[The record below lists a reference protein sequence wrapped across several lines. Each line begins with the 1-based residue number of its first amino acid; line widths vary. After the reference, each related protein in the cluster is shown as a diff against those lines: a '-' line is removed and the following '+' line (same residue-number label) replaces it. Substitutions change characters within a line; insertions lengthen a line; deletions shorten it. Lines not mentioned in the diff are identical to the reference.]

1 MRIDYIKKIE
11 CFLNNSSDKENL
23 EFEKMVINNDFVHI
37 IKELMIRQNITKK
50 ELAKTLKITNKKLEN
65 LFSSDELFDITLIAK
80 LQRIFNTKLI
90 ITTNE
95 KTKKNERTNK

>member
-1 MRIDYIKKIE
+1 MRIDYIKNIE
-11 CFLNNSSDKENL
+11 YFLNNSTDKENL
-23 EFEKMVINNDFVHI
+23 EFEKMVINGYFVHV
-37 IKELMIRQNITKK
+37 IKELMIKQNITKK
-50 ELAKTLKITNKKLEN
+50 ELAKKLKITNKKLEN

-95 KTKKNERTNK
+95 KTKENRNTNN

>member
-1 MRIDYIKKIE
+1 
-11 CFLNNSSDKENL
+11 
-23 EFEKMVINNDFVHI
+23 MVINGYFVHV
-37 IKELMIRQNITKK
+37 IKELMIKQNITKK
-50 ELAKTLKITNKKLEN
+50 ELAKKFKITKKLEN

-95 KTKKNERTNK
+95 KTKENRNTNN

>member
-1 MRIDYIKKIE
+1 MKTDYIKKIE
-11 CFLNNSSDKENL
+11 NILNNTSDKENL
-23 EFEKMVINNDFVHI
+23 EFEKMVINGDFVHVI
-37 IKELMIRQNITKK
+37 RNLMTKQNITKK
-50 ELAKTLKITNKKLEN
+50 ELAKKLKITNKKLEN

-95 KTKKNERTNK
+95 KTKENRNTNN

>member
-1 MRIDYIKKIE
+1 MKTDYIKKIE
-11 CFLNNSSDKENL
+11 NILNNTSDKENL
-23 EFEKMVINNDFVHI
+23 EFEKMVINGDFVHI
-37 IKELMIRQNITKK
+37 IKELMIKQNITKK

-95 KTKKNERTNK
+95 KTKKN

>member
-1 MRIDYIKKIE
+1 MKTDYIKKIE
-11 CFLNNSSDKENL
+11 NILNNTSDKENL
-23 EFEKMVINNDFVHI
+23 EFEKMVINGDFVHI
-37 IKELMIRQNITKK
+37 IKELMIKQNITKK